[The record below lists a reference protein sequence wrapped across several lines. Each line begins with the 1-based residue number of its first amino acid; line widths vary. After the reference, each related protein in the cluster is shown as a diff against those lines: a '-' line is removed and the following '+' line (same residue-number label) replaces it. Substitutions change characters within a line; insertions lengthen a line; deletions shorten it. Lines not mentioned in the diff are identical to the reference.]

1 MTAVH
6 RVAQSRTRLKLLSM
20 HALEKGLATHS
31 SVLAWRTLGTGKP
44 GGLPSMGLQS
54 RTRLKQRSSS
64 SSSSSGNTHTL
75 ISFVSFSF
83 LPSFPDFPI
92 AFFLFP
98 RIYH

>member
-1 MTAVH
+1 MDCCP
-6 RVAQSRTRLKLLSM
+6 QGRTESDTMKLLSM
-20 HALEKGLATHS
+20 HALEKGMATHS
-31 SVLAWRTLGTGKP
+31 SVLAWGTLGTGEP

-54 RTRLKQRSSS
+54 RTRLKQR
-64 SSSSSGNTHTL
+64 SSSSGNTHTL

-83 LPSFPDFPI
+83 LPSFPDFAI